1 MGIVPLG
8 AATEDVLI
16 KIDQGAGIRRGVLA
30 DPAVRDLCNGHR
42 IEEVQ
47 LVATLADR
55 GDQVRLLQDA
65 QVLADTEAG
74 HLGESRPK
82 ATGGLAVAFEQQIED
97 RSAGRIGQSLED
109 VCPFLH
115 ATIIGDHMVTCEVLL
130 LLLLIRRLRQWTATG
145 CGRSSICGSNPITQ
159 QIWTWPSALSTPI
172 RSSSTAWRYRSP
184 TWWSGLAR

>member
-8 AATEDVLI
+8 AATDGVLI
-16 KIDQGAGIRRGVLA
+16 QIDQGVGIRRGVLA

-47 LVATLADR
+47 LVASLTDG

-74 HLGESRPK
+74 HLGESRPEV
-82 ATGGLAVAFEQQIED
+82 TGSLAIVFEQQIED
-97 RSAGRIGQSLED
+97 RSTGRIGQSSED
-109 VCPFLH
+109 VRPFLH
-115 ATIIGDHMVTCEVLL
+115 VAIIGDQMVTYEAALL
-130 LLLLIRRLRQWTATG
+130 LLLSILRLGPWTATG

-159 QIWTWPSALSTPI
+159 PIWTWPSALSTPI
-172 RSSSTAWRYRSP
+172 R
-184 TWWSGLAR
+184 